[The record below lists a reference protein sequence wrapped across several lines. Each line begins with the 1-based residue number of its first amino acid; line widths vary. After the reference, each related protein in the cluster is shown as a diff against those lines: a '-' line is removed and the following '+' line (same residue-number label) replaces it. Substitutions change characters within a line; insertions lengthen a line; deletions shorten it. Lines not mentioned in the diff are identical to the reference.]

1 VGDGVWIEPLHN
13 FSLQLRLVLRQMNN
27 GQLNFPLYENKD
39 NVQAIPK
46 TKIVE
51 AYGFQK
57 CPKLVE
63 QVADDE
69 LAVRVNA
76 LAVLCDEFR
85 NPYIIQGCAQAGI
98 VKILSAMISDPDHTT
113 RVRSSR
119 ALCLLATDANGLDAI
134 LYEDDVITEVLVGIH
149 DHSEEVR
156 SHVYECLYHVTRT
169 MRGVEACVIAGV
181 TTEFVNLLLNETDEL
196 KVYVLKTIHNTSKV
210 EQGLQDAL
218 SAHAVEILIEL
229 LRTTNE
235 KEIVS
240 QTSQTLGILCYSDD
254 AKRCV
259 RSEYGVTILMNILRD
274 LQTEEV
280 RLSVTFAL
288 MAISSDDASKIEIC
302 DCDGVSILIQT
313 LQKSTDRLV
322 QLNLLKIVSSVAV
335 YPSGRRE
342 LIMDTRGME
351 MEQLATLALETRGEE
366 EEEESEEKS
375 ESKGEEKGERRT
387 RTILPRTPHVSVTGV
402 IKRLHDKAVEA
413 GDNLMTKHAAI
424 ALQAVQWTP

>member
-1 VGDGVWIEPLHN
+1 
-13 FSLQLRLVLRQMNN
+13 MNN
-27 GQLNFPLYENKD
+27 GQLNFALSENKD
-39 NVQAIPK
+39 NVQPIPK

-51 AYGFQK
+51 AYGLQK

-63 QVADDE
+63 QVADDD
-69 LAVRVNA
+69 LSVRVNA

-113 RVRSSR
+113 RVRASR
-119 ALCLLATDANGLDAI
+119 ALCLLATDANGLEAI
-134 LYEDDVITEVLVGIH
+134 LYEEEVLREILSGSN
-149 DHSEEVR
+149 DHSHDVR
-156 SHVYECLYHVTRT
+156 SHVYECLYHCTRT
-169 MRGVEACVIAGV
+169 MNGIDACVNASV

-196 KVYVLKTIHNTSKV
+196 KVYLLKTIHNTSKV

-229 LRTTNE
+229 LRTTHE
-235 KEIVS
+235 KEIIS

-259 RSEYGVTILMNILRD
+259 RNEYGVTILVNILKE

-288 MAISSDDASKIEIC
+288 MAISSDDTSKIEIC

-313 LQKSTDRLV
+313 LQQSTDRLV

-342 LIMDTRGME
+342 LVMDTRGLE
-351 MEQLATLALETRGEE
+351 MEQLMELALETRDDEE
-366 EEEESEEKS
+366 EVEEEKG
-375 ESKGEEKGERRT
+375 GEEKGEEREERRV
-387 RTILPRTPHVSVTGV
+387 RKILPRTPHVSVTGV

-413 GDNLMTKHAAI
+413 GDHLMTKHAAI
-424 ALQAVQWTP
+424 ALQAVQWSP